1 VILSDAELVR
11 AAQGGDAAGLG
22 VLLERHRASLYALA
36 LGFTGHGPEAQDAV
50 QDTFLIALR
59 EIDRLREPAAVS
71 GWLHTILR
79 NLCLTRLR
87 KRQVEVPFE
96 GPIESFGFSE
106 PSAERYIDQLSLR
119 EWVWTALAE
128 LPEVL
133 RVTAILRYF
142 GSYATYEELSVILGI
157 PIGTVRSRLSQ
168 VKVKLAEALLETA
181 GLAHEEARQLSAA
194 RIRFFTE
201 AHTEFNRGES
211 YEMLASAFSD
221 DVVLT
226 IRGGT
231 VDHGLDFLVHKV
243 WEENMEVGVKM
254 HPTNILA
261 SKDVTVVEGTFE
273 NPSDDPFHCP
283 PATSMVL
290 LYHDQRINRFR
301 QYYAPHP
308 QRGRNNPA

>member
-1 VILSDAELVR
+1 M
-11 AAQGGDAAGLG
+11 
-22 VLLERHRASLYALA
+22 
-36 LGFTGHGPEAQDAV
+36 
-50 QDTFLIALR
+50 
-59 EIDRLREPAAVS
+59 
-71 GWLHTILR
+71 
-79 NLCLTRLR
+79 RLR

-96 GPIESFGFSE
+96 VPIESFGSSE
-106 PSAERYIDQLSLR
+106 PSVERYIDQLSLR

-133 RVTAILRYF
+133 RVTAMLRYF

-181 GLAHEEARQLSAA
+181 GLAHEEARQLSES

-243 WEENMEVGVKM
+243 WEENMEVGVKLR
-254 HPTNILA
+254 PTNILA

-290 LYHDQRINRFR
+290 LYNDQRINRFR
-301 QYYAPHP
+301 QYYAPRP
-308 QRGRNNPA
+308 ERDRSTPA